1 MIGYNA
7 FLYTSPHN
15 CYVMFTD
22 KINITDNIV
31 KAFIR
36 CVSAH
41 ENFENIAKGITKKLE
56 NDNTTIKYFKNN
68 ITRVKYIDTGEYHRI
83 YNKNLDLRY
92 PFNDK
97 TLVFCFYH

>member
-1 MIGYNA
+1 MLEYNA
-7 FLYTSPHN
+7 FLHTTAHY

-22 KINITDNIV
+22 KINITDSIA

-36 CVSAH
+36 AVCAK
-41 ENFENIAKGITKKLE
+41 ENLSVELAQKAQNHQG
-56 NDNTTIKYFKNN
+56 TIKFVKNN
-68 ITRVKYIDTGEYHRI
+68 ITRVKYADTGDYQRI

-97 TLVFCFYH
+97 TLVFCFYQ